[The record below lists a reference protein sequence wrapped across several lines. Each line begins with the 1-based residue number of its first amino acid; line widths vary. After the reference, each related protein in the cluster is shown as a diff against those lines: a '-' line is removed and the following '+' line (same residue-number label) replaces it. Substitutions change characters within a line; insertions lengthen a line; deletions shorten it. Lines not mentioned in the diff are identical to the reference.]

1 MSNAS
6 SNPEKYV
13 ASKEAVLLPGDP
25 LCRVA
30 VPRPLPNLTILIHG
44 VNDVGEAYEAQEQ
57 GLCQGLN
64 DRLNRKSSL
73 KEGGGDL
80 RPNTYNTDYSKLLQA
95 ATAPRDR
102 KKLEDNPDAV
112 LFRRAKSDTAYSPVI
127 PFYWG
132 YREDG
137 AIDPNTDRPKY
148 INTGA
153 KHGEWTD
160 RFGNRL
166 DKDGAKGGGPFT
178 NATSSLPDM
187 FGAGFQKRVISGD
200 PTQPLFTAPEHR
212 YMVLAAKRLAMLI
225 KVIRNNPKTEKT
237 AINLVAHSQGC
248 MVSLLAHALLAQDG
262 FTKVADC
269 IIMNHPPY
277 SLEESTLDAM
287 TQTFTEQQT
296 TQARLATLIAIT
308 DFITSNK
315 RADPPLSALKNAC
328 LGVVGENWQTG
339 KGAKKWC
346 SKDGKVYTFAE
357 RDNRGKVYLY
367 FCPRDSTVALENVQ
381 GIGWKGVPDSIIAK
395 MPGKQVKKSR
405 HDADPPPTETLEA
418 FTKLKAKH
426 FYQRVFTGRE
436 RGGHGI
442 AVGLPPH
449 IYTLKKWYEM
459 TELPSLW
466 HGEGKR
472 AASTS
477 DVTSGETR
485 DINAEELTPPCVPAL
500 THGESKGHEGKLAVS
515 AIDARIALTND
526 GIKKTHEEIPDT
538 RPVGRAGQELN
549 TEEYR
554 QVLKQM
560 QASYD
565 AAHTDPLDSATYT
578 NVVSLRRPEG
588 NRLYFVRT
596 ESARE
601 ARTRYETREMVDNS
615 YHSSI
620 VGNPMHSAQV
630 TAYDLA
636 LGQPV
641 DPLLKGFVSYLCLVA
656 DWRTKWRDLI
666 PTDNK
671 VELAHLA
678 AESTPAGKIIPAAK
692 ALIAETYQY
701 LNNGILPQHVK
712 DCPLPPLVKSWT
724 TGQREG
730 ASQKPNI

>member
-1 MSNAS
+1 MSNTS

-13 ASKEAVLLPGDP
+13 ASKQTVLLPGDP

-64 DRLNRKSSL
+64 DRLNRKDAQ
-73 KEGGGDL
+73 GGGDL
-80 RPNTYNTDYSKLLQA
+80 VANTYNTDYSKLLKA
-95 ATAPRDR
+95 ATEPKER

-112 LFRRAKSDTAYSPVI
+112 LFRRAKSDSAYSPVI

-132 YREDG
+132 FREDG
-137 AIDPNTDRPKY
+137 AIDPNTDRPRF

-225 KVIRNNPKTEKT
+225 KVIRNNPKTEKA

-248 MVSLLAHALLAQDG
+248 MVSLLAHALLAQEG

-277 SLEESTLDAM
+277 SLEESALDAW
-287 TQTFTEQQT
+287 TQTFGEQQT
-296 TQARLATLIAIT
+296 TQARLATLIGIVG
-308 DFITSNK
+308 FITSNK
-315 RADPPLSALKNAC
+315 RADPPLSTLKTAC
-328 LGVVGENWQTG
+328 QGVAGANWQPG

-346 SKDGKVYTFAE
+346 TQDGQKYEFEE

-367 FCPRDSTVALENVQ
+367 FCPRDGTVALENVQ
-381 GIGWKGVPDSIIAK
+381 GIGWKGIPDTIIAK
-395 MPGKQVKKSR
+395 KPGQRAKK
-405 HDADPPPTETLEA
+405 DKNEPDTETLDA
-418 FTKLKAKH
+418 FTKLKARH
-426 FYQRVFTGRE
+426 FYQRVFTGRQ
-436 RGGHGI
+436 RDGHGV
-442 AVGLPPH
+442 AVGLAPH
-449 IYTLKKWYEM
+449 VYKLKKWNEM

-466 HGEGKR
+466 RGDGKR
-472 AASTS
+472 AAATS
-477 DVTSGETR
+477 DVTTGETR
-485 DINAEELTPPCVPAL
+485 VINAEELIPPCVPEL
-500 THGESKGHEGKLAVS
+500 NHGEVKDNAGKLAVS
-515 AIDARIALTND
+515 PIDARIALTND
-526 GIKKTHEEIPDT
+526 GIKKTKEEMPDT
-538 RPVGRAGQELN
+538 RPAGRAGQALN
-549 TEEYR
+549 AEEQR
-554 QVLKQM
+554 QALKQM

-578 NVVSLRRPEG
+578 NVVALRRPEG
-588 NRLYFVRT
+588 NRLYFVRS

-601 ARTRYETREMVDNS
+601 ARTRYENKEMVDNS

-641 DPLLKGFVSYLCLVA
+641 DPLLRGFVSYLCLVA
-656 DWRTKWRDLI
+656 DWRTKWDKLKKE
-666 PTDNK
+666 NYK
-671 VELAHLA
+671 VEF
-678 AESTPAGKIIPAAK
+678 EFKNTDSTPAGKVIPAAK
-692 ALIAETYQY
+692 VLINETLEYF
-701 LNNGILPQHVK
+701 NTGNLPQHVK
-712 DCPLPPLVKSWT
+712 DCPLPPLIKSWT
-724 TGQREG
+724 TGQRGG
-730 ASQKPNI
+730 ASQTPNF